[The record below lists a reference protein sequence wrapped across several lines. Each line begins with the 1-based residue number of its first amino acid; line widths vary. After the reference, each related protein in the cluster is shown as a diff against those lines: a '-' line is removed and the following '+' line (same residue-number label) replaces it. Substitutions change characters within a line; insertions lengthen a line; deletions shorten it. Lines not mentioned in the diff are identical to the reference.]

1 MQQTGTKLKD
11 ADMHEMSIALSII
24 DLATEQAKKA
34 NASKIN
40 EIELDIG
47 TLSGVEIEA
56 LNFAM
61 ELAVKDTMLESSQVR
76 INHIKAL
83 SECQESSHQFDA
95 SFVINPCPK
104 CNELNT
110 RIVVGQELQVKSL
123 IIE

>member
-1 MQQTGTKLKD
+1 VQQTGTKLKD

-83 SECQESSHQFDA
+83 SECQECSHQFDA
-95 SFVINPCPK
+95 SSVINPCPK